1 VRELVIHTTKPPI
14 IDTVNPG
21 LCQSELTRD
30 ASGIVKAVIIIMK
43 ALMARTTEV
52 GARTLVAGATAG
64 DECHGQYMSDCA
76 YQPVAKWID
85 TPKGLAVQKKV
96 FEQTMAELEKIV
108 PGISKNL

>member
-1 VRELVIHTTKPPI
+1 MHTTKPPI
-14 IDTVNPG
+14 IDTINPG
-21 LCQSELTRD
+21 FCQSEFTRD
-30 ASGIVKAVIIIMK
+30 IGGIVKVVMIIMK